1 MATYPSKAYPQ
12 SPRHSKYAE
21 QIEGIAGLFRKERDL
36 GFPHC
41 VRGEGGKDARVT
53 VCVQVENVVKPTQ
66 FDKAVGMRKYVTYLP
81 TERDVWDPKV
91 NPRERVTD
99 EDVFRKVS
107 EKVVRMFANCNN
119 GRVHFRAMAV
129 WVEGME
135 AAPVLFGD

>member
-1 MATYPSKAYPQ
+1 MATYPSKAYPR
-12 SPRHSKYAE
+12 SPMHSKYAV
-21 QIEGIAGLFRKERDL
+21 QIEGIAGLFRKEWDL

-41 VRGEGGKDARVT
+41 VLGDKDARVT

-81 TERDVWDPKV
+81 TEREVWNPKV

-129 WVEGME
+129 WVDGME
-135 AAPVLFGD
+135 SDPVLFGD